1 MAPAGSGIRWVQG
14 AHMKRAHS
22 QQGAALVL
30 VMWLVAAMAITVGG
44 ALALARDEVNLASAR
59 LGEAQTFVIGK
70 GIARLAVLDRA
81 RARTAANDDGE
92 VDEAALTRV
101 FKAQYELDGFRI
113 AATVYPASGFV
124 SIAEA
129 DSEVWQQLLV
139 GVGALDE
146 GRAASLAQ
154 QIVETELEGSG
165 AGSGPAGSFQSF
177 SRHRQARAGV
187 YVEQLLGVEGMNR
200 AVYDRIRPS
209 ISPFNVGSGVDAASA
224 PPEMRAAFGSGSE
237 DESLLDSGSN
247 PDAAAAS
254 GYYCVEIEVSTSPSE
269 GFVQRIWVESRG
281 SDEFSAVRLARV
293 EKPRHK
299 TGGDSG

>member
-1 MAPAGSGIRWVQG
+1 MRV
-14 AHMKRAHS
+14 RS
-22 QQGAALVL
+22 QEGAALVL

-81 RARTAANDDGE
+81 RARTATNDDGE
-92 VDEAALTRV
+92 VDQAALTRV
-101 FKAQYELDGFRI
+101 FKTQYELDGFRI

-129 DSEVWQQLLV
+129 DPEVWQQLLS
-139 GVGALDE
+139 GVGALNE
-146 GRAASLAQ
+146 GSAASLAQ

-165 AGSGPAGSFQSF
+165 AGSGPANSFQAF
-177 SRHRQARAGV
+177 SRHRQSRSGV

-209 ISPFNVGSGVDAASA
+209 ISPFNVGSGVDASAA
-224 PPEMRAAFGSGSE
+224 PPEMRAAFGNAIEE
-237 DESLLDSGSN
+237 DFALDSGPK

-254 GYYCVEIEVSTSPSE
+254 GYYCVEIEVSTSSSE

-281 SDEFSAVRLARV
+281 SDEFSAVRLTRV

-299 TGGDSG
+299 TGGHSG

>member
-1 MAPAGSGIRWVQG
+1 MTRV
-14 AHMKRAHS
+14 RS
-22 QQGAALVL
+22 QEGAALVL

-44 ALALARDEVNLASAR
+44 ALALARDEVNFASAR

-81 RARTAANDDGE
+81 RARTATNDDGE
-92 VDEAALTRV
+92 VDQAALTRV

-129 DSEVWQQLLV
+129 DPEVWQQLLS
-139 GVGALDE
+139 GVGALNE
-146 GRAASLAQ
+146 GSAASLAQ
-154 QIVETELEGSG
+154 QIVETELEATT
-165 AGSGPAGSFQSF
+165 AGSGPRGSFQSY
-177 SRHRQARAGV
+177 SRHRQSRSGV

-209 ISPFNVGSGVDAASA
+209 ISPFNVGSGVDASAA
-224 PPEMRAAFGSGSE
+224 PPEMRAAFGDASE
-237 DESLLDSGSN
+237 DDFALDSGPK

-254 GYYCVEIEVSTSPSE
+254 GYYCVEIEVSTSSSE
-269 GFVQRIWVESRG
+269 GFVQRIWVQSRG
-281 SDEFSAVRLARV
+281 SDAFSAVRLARI

-299 TGGDSG
+299 ISGHSG

>member
-1 MAPAGSGIRWVQG
+1 MTRPRL
-14 AHMKRAHS
+14 

-59 LGEAQTFVIGK
+59 LGEAQTFVMGK

-81 RARTAANDDGE
+81 RARTATNDDGE
-92 VDEAALTRV
+92 VDQAALTRV
-101 FKAQYELDGFRI
+101 FKTQYELDGFRI
-113 AATVYPASGFV
+113 VATVYPASGFV

-129 DSEVWQQLLV
+129 DPEVWQKLLA

-146 GRAASLAQ
+146 GSAATLAQ

-165 AGSGPAGSFQSF
+165 AGSGPRGSFQSY

-209 ISPFNVGSGVDAASA
+209 ISPFNVGSGVDALAA
-224 PPEMRAAFGSGSE
+224 PPEMRAAFGNAVEDDSALESGPK
-237 DESLLDSGSN
+237 

-269 GFVQRIWVESRG
+269 GFMQRVWVQSRG

-293 EKPRHK
+293 EKPRRK
-299 TGGDSG
+299 TSGHSG

>member
-1 MAPAGSGIRWVQG
+1 MNRGHP
-14 AHMKRAHS
+14 

-59 LGEAQTFVIGK
+59 LGEAQTFALGK

-81 RARTAANDDGE
+81 RARMATNDDGE
-92 VDEAALTRV
+92 MDPAALTRV
-101 FKAQYELDGFRI
+101 FKTQYELDGFRI
-113 AATVYPASGFV
+113 VATVYPASGFV

-129 DSEVWQQLLV
+129 DPEVWQQLLA

-146 GRAASLAQ
+146 GSAASLAQ
-154 QIVETELEGSG
+154 QIVETEMEATSV
-165 AGSGPAGSFQSF
+165 GSGPVGSFQSF
-177 SRHRQARAGV
+177 SSYRQSRSGV
-187 YVEQLLGVEGMNR
+187 YVEQLLGVEDMNR

-209 ISPFNVGSGVDAASA
+209 ISPFNVGSGVDVAAS
-224 PPEMRAAFGSGSE
+224 PPEMRAAFGNGMEEDSAPESGPK
-237 DESLLDSGSN
+237 

-299 TGGDSG
+299 TSGHSG

>member
-1 MAPAGSGIRWVQG
+1 VTRPR
-14 AHMKRAHS
+14 S

-44 ALALARDEVNLASAR
+44 ALTLARDEVNLASAR
-59 LGEAQTFVIGK
+59 LGEAQTFVMGK

-81 RARTAANDDGE
+81 RARTATNDGGE
-92 VDEAALTRV
+92 VYPAALNRV
-101 FKAQYELDGFRI
+101 FKTQYELDGFRI
-113 AATVYPASGFV
+113 MATVYPASGFV
-124 SIAEA
+124 SVAEA
-129 DSEVWQQLLV
+129 DPEVWQQLLA

-146 GRAASLAQ
+146 GSATSLAQ
-154 QIVETELEGSG
+154 RIVETELKATI
-165 AGSGPAGSFQSF
+165 AGSGPAGSFQRY
-177 SRHRQARAGV
+177 SRHRQSRSAIF
-187 YVEQLLGVEGMNR
+187 VEQLLGVEGMNR

-209 ISPFNVGSGVDAASA
+209 ISPFNVGSGVDAMAA
-224 PPEMRAAFGSGSE
+224 PPEMRAAFGRGIE
-237 DESLLDSGSN
+237 DDSPLDSGPE

-281 SDEFSAVRLARV
+281 SDEFSAVRLSRV

-299 TGGDSG
+299 TGDHSG

>member
-1 MAPAGSGIRWVQG
+1 MN
-14 AHMKRAHS
+14 RARS

-44 ALALARDEVNLASAR
+44 ALALSRDEVNLASAR

-81 RARTAANDDGE
+81 RARAATNDDGE
-92 VDEAALTRV
+92 VDPAALTRV
-101 FKAQYELDGFRI
+101 FTTQYELDGFSI
-113 AATVYPASGFV
+113 LATVYPASGFV
-124 SIAEA
+124 SVAEA
-129 DSEVWQQLLV
+129 DPDVWRQLLA

-146 GRAASLAQ
+146 ASAASLAQ
-154 QIVETELEGSG
+154 QIVETELEATS

-177 SRHRQARAGV
+177 SRERQSRSGV
-187 YVEQLLGVEGMNR
+187 YVEQLLGVKGMNR

-209 ISPFNVGSGVDAASA
+209 ISPFNVGSGVDATAS
-224 PPEMRAAFGSGSE
+224 PPEMRAAFGSGVE
-237 DESLLDSGSN
+237 DESSLDSDAK
-247 PDAAAAS
+247 PDATAAS

-293 EKPRHK
+293 ERPRHK
-299 TGGDSG
+299 TGGHSG

>member
-1 MAPAGSGIRWVQG
+1 MTRPY
-14 AHMKRAHS
+14 S
-22 QQGAALVL
+22 QEGAALVL

-81 RARTAANDDGE
+81 RARAAANDDGE
-92 VDEAALTRV
+92 LDQGALTRV
-101 FKAQYELDGFRI
+101 FKTQYELDGFRI

-129 DSEVWQQLLV
+129 DPEVWQQLLS

-146 GRAASLAQ
+146 GNAASLAQ

-165 AGSGPAGSFQSF
+165 AGSGPTGSFQSY
-177 SRHRQARAGV
+177 SRHRQSRSGV
-187 YVEQLLGVEGMNR
+187 YVEQLLGVVGMNR
-200 AVYDRIRPS
+200 AVYDRIRPN
-209 ISPFNVGSGVDAASA
+209 ISPFNVGSGVDASAA
-224 PPEMRAAFGSGSE
+224 PPEMRTAFGNATE
-237 DESLLDSGSN
+237 DDSALDSGPK
-247 PDAAAAS
+247 PDAEAAS
-254 GYYCVEIEVSTSPSE
+254 GYYCVEIEVSSSPSE

-281 SDEFSAVRLARV
+281 SDAFSAVRLARV

-299 TGGDSG
+299 TSGHSG

>member
-1 MAPAGSGIRWVQG
+1 
-14 AHMKRAHS
+14 
-22 QQGAALVL
+22 
-30 VMWLVAAMAITVGG
+30 MAITVGG

-81 RARTAANDDGE
+81 RARTATNDDGE
-92 VDEAALTRV
+92 VDPAALTRV
-101 FKAQYELDGFRI
+101 FTTQYELDGFRI

-124 SIAEA
+124 SISEA
-129 DSEVWQQLLV
+129 DPEVWQQLLA
-139 GVGALDE
+139 GVGSLNE
-146 GRAASLAQ
+146 GSAASLAQ

-209 ISPFNVGSGVDAASA
+209 ISPFNVGSGVDVASA
-224 PPEMRAAFGSGSE
+224 PPEMRAAFGSGIE
-237 DESLLDSGSN
+237 DGSSLDSGSK